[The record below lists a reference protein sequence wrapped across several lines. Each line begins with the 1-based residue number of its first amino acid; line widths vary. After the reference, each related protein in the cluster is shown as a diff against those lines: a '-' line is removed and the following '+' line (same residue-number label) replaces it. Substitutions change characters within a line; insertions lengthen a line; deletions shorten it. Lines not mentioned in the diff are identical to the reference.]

1 MLWATLMTN
10 AWEMVQTEINLER
23 NNLKLPRN
31 KRICAQSKQQEPNLP
46 MSPPN
51 LYKCFSPEP
60 LGVFPS
66 WPSEYV

>member
-23 NNLKLPRN
+23 NNLKLSRN
-31 KRICAQSKQQEPNLP
+31 KHICAQSKQQEPKLP
-46 MSPPN
+46 MSSPN
-51 LYKCFSPEP
+51 LYKWFSPEP
-60 LGVFPS
+60 LGMLPL